1 MSSFLAFT
9 EHRGN
14 DLSIPIPSAG
24 FPELKPGDR
33 WKAAEENGCG
43 PPAIL
48 AATFSSVLNQV
59 L

>member
-14 DLSIPIPSAG
+14 DLSTPIASAG

-48 AATFSSVLNQV
+48 SATHSSVLNQV